1 MQYNVNNKLQI
12 LLFAILTISMVE
24 KRIHFVC
31 RGNTFR
37 SRLAEAY
44 AKSLKYQGYIITS
57 SGIETA
63 EHENIDLSQYTK
75 SIAKKYKLTARLSA
89 HKRQATKKM
98 LDDADVLV
106 FLNKDIS
113 DDALK
118 EFNLDARKATV
129 WSIEDL
135 GTYLIKHPRV
145 TRSKANYDKITEK
158 LARQIFNKVDK
169 LFDYL
174 SGTSW
179 SDIYDSENKPLGYRL
194 PVAWAT
200 DRKGLWR
207 RSVHAVVTTANGKFV
222 VEKRSESIVF
232 APGMLDISFGGGVDI
247 HETPRQAVLRELRE
261 ELGVK
266 VRPEQLT
273 HLGTRK
279 WAKYHPHY
287 DKYTNMFLYTY
298 HVHLTIDEPIFV
310 LQPSEVKEVRL
321 LSSRQI
327 NNLIRRHRTKRFG
340 RLNYG
345 YKYYADVVKRAKMY
359 VK

>member
-1 MQYNVNNKLQI
+1 
-12 LLFAILTISMVE
+12 MVE

-44 AKSLKYQGYIITS
+44 AKSLKYEGYSITS
-57 SGIETA
+57 SGIEAT
-63 EHENIDLSQYTK
+63 EHERLDVSPYTK
-75 SIAKKYKLTARLSA
+75 AIAKKYKLTSKLAP
-89 HKRQATKKM
+89 HKQQSTKKM
-98 LDDADVLV
+98 FTGTDVLV
-106 FLNKDIS
+106 FLNKDIYE
-113 DDALK
+113 DALK
-118 EFNLDARKATV
+118 VFSFDARKATV
-129 WSIEDL
+129 WNIDDL
-135 GTYLIKHPRV
+135 GTYLIKHPKVARN
-145 TRSKANYDKITEK
+145 KANYVKITEM
-158 LARQIFNKVDK
+158 LAGQTFDKVDR

-174 SGTSW
+174 ASTSW
-179 SDIYDSENKPLGYRL
+179 SDIYNADNKPLGYRL
-194 PVAWAT
+194 PVAWTT

-222 VEKRSESIVF
+222 VEKRSKNIVF
-232 APGMLDISFGGGVDI
+232 APGMLDISLGGGIDM

-261 ELGVK
+261 ELGIK
-266 VRPEQLT
+266 IRPEQLT

-298 HVHLTIDEPIFV
+298 HVRLTIDDPIFV

-321 LSSRQI
+321 LSGRQI
-327 NNLIRRHRTKRFG
+327 NNLLRKHRIKRFG

-345 YKYYADVVKRAKMY
+345 YKYYADAVKRAKMY

>member
-1 MQYNVNNKLQI
+1 
-12 LLFAILTISMVE
+12 MVE
-24 KRIHFVC
+24 RRIHFIC

-44 AKSLKYQGYIITS
+44 AKSLKHDGYTVSS

-63 EHENIDLSQYTK
+63 AHENIDVSPFTLA
-75 SIAKKYKLTARLSA
+75 IAKKHKLSTKLSA
-89 HKRQATKKM
+89 HKRQTTKKI
-98 LDDADVLV
+98 LTDADVLV
-106 FLNKDIS
+106 FLNKDIY
-113 DDALK
+113 DDAMG
-118 EFNLDARKATV
+118 EFKVDARKAVV
-129 WSIEDL
+129 WNIDDL
-135 GTYLIKHPRV
+135 VGYLAKHPRV
-145 TRSKANYDKITEK
+145 SRSQANYDKITEK
-158 LARQIFNKVDK
+158 LAAQVFDKVDE

-179 SDIYDSENKPLGYRL
+179 SDIYDSDNKPLGYRL
-194 PVAWAT
+194 PVAWTT

-222 VEKRSESIVF
+222 VEKRSEKIVF
-232 APGMLDISFGGGVDI
+232 APGMLDVSLGGGIDM
-247 HETPRQAVLRELRE
+247 HETPRQAVLRELHE

-298 HVHLTIDEPIFV
+298 HVRLTLDDPIFV

-321 LSSRQI
+321 LSGRQI
-327 NNLIRRHRTKRFG
+327 NHLLRKHRMKRFG

-345 YKYYADVVKRAKMY
+345 YKYYADVVKRAKIY